1 MDSSVAAL
9 QATVNRF
16 AAVGGFPR
24 VGVDG
29 LWGQQTQQGTYK
41 ALAFVGQGKC
51 YQTACPDAD
60 TSKAA
65 AGVMA
70 QWDEKPSAAKGIAEF
85 LARVADDLGMPH
97 VAAPVVTPPGP
108 IVQVPAYK
116 PSILERF
123 KALVLWQ
130 QITIGV
136 AAGLGLIWFANRVSR
151 RKQFAKKRTKKN

>member
-1 MDSSVAAL
+1 MDASVAAL
-9 QATVNRF
+9 QSTINRF
-16 AAVGGFPR
+16 AVVGGFPR

-29 LWGQQTQQGTYK
+29 LWGTQTRQGAYS

-97 VAAPVVTPPGP
+97 VAAPVVTAPGP
-108 IVQVPAYK
+108 IVPVPMAK
-116 PSILERF
+116 PSVLERL
-123 KALVLWQ
+123 KALLLWQ
-130 QITIGV
+130 QIAIGV
-136 AAGLGLIWFANRVSR
+136 AAGLGLIWFANRVSAR
-151 RKQFAKKRTKKN
+151 RQTKKRTNRG